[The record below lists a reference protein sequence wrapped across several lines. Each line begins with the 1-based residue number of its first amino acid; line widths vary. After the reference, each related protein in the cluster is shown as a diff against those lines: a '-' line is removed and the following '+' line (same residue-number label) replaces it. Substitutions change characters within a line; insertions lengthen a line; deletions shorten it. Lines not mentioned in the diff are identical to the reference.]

1 MSYENKVMLTKQLNF
16 MLSERKSP
24 DMVFKL
30 TISSPEWDEAL
41 LQCTNFKSFAL
52 KYGSEYKSTIT
63 I

>member
-1 MSYENKVMLTKQLNF
+1 MLTKQLNF

-24 DMVFKL
+24 DRVFKL

-41 LQCTNFKSFAL
+41 LQCTNLKSFAL